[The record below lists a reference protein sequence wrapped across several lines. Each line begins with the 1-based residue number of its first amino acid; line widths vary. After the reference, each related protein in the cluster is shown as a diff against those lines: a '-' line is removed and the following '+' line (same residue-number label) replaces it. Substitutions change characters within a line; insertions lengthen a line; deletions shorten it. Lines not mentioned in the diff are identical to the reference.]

1 MKRNEKKPQT
11 PELRAKRI
19 SIILYIGVTLSFIV
33 PIIFIVLM
41 MVFGNGSM
49 SDAGYHSKADYA
61 LMIVQCVL
69 GLISINLP
77 SLLAKRFKFEIPV
90 VLYALFSIFLYCAIF
105 LGEVR
110 SFYYVIP
117 YWDSILH
124 CFSSLMLGFF
134 GFMVITIINRNEN
147 TLFNLSP
154 FFVAFF
160 AFCFAVTIGSLWEIY
175 EFTFDGLLGLNMQKF
190 MLADGTML
198 VGREALRDTM
208 KDIIVDSIGAFIS
221 STVGYISIKH
231 NKRNWLVPKLDK

>member
-1 MKRNEKKPQT
+1 MKRNEKKSQT

-90 VLYALFSIFLYCAIF
+90 VLYALFTIFLYCAIF
-105 LGEVR
+105 LV
-110 SFYYVIP
+110 
-117 YWDSILH
+117 
-124 CFSSLMLGFF
+124 
-134 GFMVITIINRNEN
+134 
-147 TLFNLSP
+147 
-154 FFVAFF
+154 
-160 AFCFAVTIGSLWEIY
+160 
-175 EFTFDGLLGLNMQKF
+175 
-190 MLADGTML
+190 
-198 VGREALRDTM
+198 
-208 KDIIVDSIGAFIS
+208 
-221 STVGYISIKH
+221 
-231 NKRNWLVPKLDK
+231 

>member
-1 MKRNEKKPQT
+1 MKRNEKKPQA
-11 PELRAKRI
+11 PEPRAKRI

-41 MVFGNGSM
+41 MVFGKGSM

-90 VLYALFSIFLYCAIF
+90 VLYALFTIFLYCAIF

-134 GFMVITIINRNEN
+134 GLPSS
-147 TLFNLSP
+147 LFALQSLSDRCGRYTSSP
-154 FFVAFF
+154 LTV
-160 AFCFAVTIGSLWEIY
+160 CSGS
-175 EFTFDGLLGLNMQKF
+175 TCRSSCSQT
-190 MLADGTML
+190 A
-198 VGREALRDTM
+198 RC
-208 KDIIVDSIGAFIS
+208 SSGARRCAI
-221 STVGYISIKH
+221 
-231 NKRNWLVPKLDK
+231 R